1 MSSTTTASTDS
12 PTLPRWRSEFTAT
25 IAVMFE
31 IPVSPPVNE
40 SNSRTRSASTSVNPS
55 DTMASPSPPRRA
67 AGAAITSPA
76 TRPNTAATGR
86 ATQNG
91 RPCRPLRMPA
101 ANMPTAKAAP

>member
-55 DTMASPSPPRRA
+55 ETMASPSPPRRA
-67 AGAAITSPA
+67 AGRGHHQPGDEAERRRHGEGDPERQAV
-76 TRPNTAATGR
+76 RGR
-86 ATQNG
+86 
-91 RPCRPLRMPA
+91 
-101 ANMPTAKAAP
+101 